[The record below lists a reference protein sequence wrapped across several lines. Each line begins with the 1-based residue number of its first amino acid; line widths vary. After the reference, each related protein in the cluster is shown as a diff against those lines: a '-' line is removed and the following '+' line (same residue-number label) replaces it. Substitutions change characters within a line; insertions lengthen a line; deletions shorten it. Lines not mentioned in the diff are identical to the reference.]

1 MDGAI
6 SGAIRSAIRSAIDG
20 AMRAGALGEAI
31 GGAIDLTQAF
41 RGALDGGGF
50 SRSLAVYAGQPQ

>member
-31 GGAIDLTQAF
+31 DLTQAF